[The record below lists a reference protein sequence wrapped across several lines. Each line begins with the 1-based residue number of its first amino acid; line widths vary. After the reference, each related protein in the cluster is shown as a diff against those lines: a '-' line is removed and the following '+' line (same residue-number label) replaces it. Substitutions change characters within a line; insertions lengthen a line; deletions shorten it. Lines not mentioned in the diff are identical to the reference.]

1 VSYVVSY
8 TAFGTNFIINSPL
21 KTEKN
26 MATFPRFTATIEQ
39 SQFGLAHDVSAS
51 EFAATLANICS
62 CATSVSE
69 SSIRLHDT
77 ENDRIF
83 DIHADGRLELT
94 NNASQDGTTFE
105 LSIAAFSMEF
115 FANFGVECVISPN
128 DDVVFLS
135 DADDIQ
141 LVAEWW

>member
-1 VSYVVSY
+1 M
-8 TAFGTNFIINSPL
+8 T
-21 KTEKN
+21 
-26 MATFPRFTATIEQ
+26 TFKRFTTTIEQ
-39 SQFGLAHDVSAS
+39 SQFGLAHDVSAL
-51 EFAATLANICS
+51 EFATTLANILGCETFVEAD
-62 CATSVSE
+62 CI
-69 SSIRLHDT
+69 SIHDT

-83 DIHADGRLELT
+83 DIHADGRLGLT

-128 DDVVFLS
+128 DDVVFMS

-141 LVAEWW
+141 LVAEW